1 MHLLLGKRQLVLGS
15 LVVALGLAVFVNW
28 YYTNTDIV
36 MEPDNSVAEST
47 DVADVDSGAA
57 EFISVQD
64 SEYFAEVKLN
74 RTAAHDAA
82 MEELQAVLASA
93 EVNSEVAVSTAGA
106 IEELSNTLKME
117 SDIESLV
124 SAKTGS
130 DCIAVISENTVE
142 IVVSSDA
149 LTQTNVLQISDIIS
163 QVCSDKYEN
172 VKISGTYS

>member
-36 MEPDNSVAEST
+36 MEPDSAVEETSQ
-47 DVADVDSGAA
+47 VSELDSGAA

-64 SEYFAEVKLN
+64 DEYFAEVKLN

-82 MEELQAVLASA
+82 LEELQAVLASA
-93 EVNSEVAVSTAGA
+93 EVDSEVAVSTADA
-106 IEELSNTLKME
+106 IEELSGTLKME

-130 DCIAVISENTVE
+130 ECIAVISENTVE
-142 IVVSSDA
+142 IVVNSEA

-163 QVCSDKYEN
+163 QVCSGKYEN

>member
-1 MHLLLGKRQLVLGS
+1 MHLLFGKRQLVLGS

-36 MEPDNSVAEST
+36 MEPDNSVEQTSE
-47 DVADVDSGAA
+47 VADTDSGEA

-93 EVNSEVAVSTAGA
+93 EVNSEEAVSTAGA
-106 IEELSNTLKME
+106 IEQLSNTLKME